1 MPQIDISQ
9 KLPSMLVVYQV
20 FFDFHFIERKYNIL
34 TPAFFARSSITTIC
48 KPIYM
53 TYTVFT
59 WASKVGRTR
68 VSLMRVE
75 LGFRSQDDFVSSIY
89 SCSVSDQDGVR
100 KFSACFYRCI
110 RSIVATKKTYGT

>member
-1 MPQIDISQ
+1 MN
-9 KLPSMLVVYQV
+9 LV
-20 FFDFHFIERKYNIL
+20 
-34 TPAFFARSSITTIC
+34 
-48 KPIYM
+48 

-68 VSLMRVE
+68 VSLIRVE